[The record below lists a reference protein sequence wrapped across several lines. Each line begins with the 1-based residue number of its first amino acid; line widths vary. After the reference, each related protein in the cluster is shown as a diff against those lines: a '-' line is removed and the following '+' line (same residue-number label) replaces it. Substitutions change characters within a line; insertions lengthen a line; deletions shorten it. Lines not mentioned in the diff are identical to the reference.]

1 MSISSDSLLD
11 ELLRV
16 ATIDDVLRLAGH
28 EVPDNEKKPLCCPLH
43 AECSPSFFRQ
53 RSGKG
58 YRCQGCAAH
67 GGVLDL
73 AVALELA
80 PTKPKAVDFLAA
92 HYRIAKGLRRGARSL
107 RSVRPIAG
115 FQITP
120 AVLVSTLTVEESEA
134 LCSALRGGKPL
145 IGSPGEEY
153 LWGRGIDAAFAAEMR
168 VGFHPTWMGR
178 GPAVIFLGFDG
189 TGSLACAQGRFLRPT
204 DDVKTMSRG
213 KVSLGVF
220 STPLALKKGLNGD
233 SGPVAITE
241 APLDAIALAMKG
253 LPSIALFGASNRQVW
268 LVDSLAGRNVVIA
281 TDGDAAGDKAEKDLR
296 DWLRR
301 RTHKTRMR
309 FDEYKDAAEMLER
322 CPQKFALRVEEAV
335 QFADPLR
342 LAMVTALKTASSI
355 GDSLEDGLSLL
366 DYAGPK
372 LG

>member
-1 MSISSDSLLD
+1 MSTLSDSLLD
-11 ELLRV
+11 ELLRI
-16 ATIDDVLRLAGH
+16 ATVDDILRLAGH

-43 AECSPSFFRQ
+43 GERSPSFFRQ

-73 AVALELA
+73 VVALELA

-92 HYRIAKGLRRGARSL
+92 HYRLAKGLRGDTRS
-107 RSVRPIAG
+107 SWTVGPIVRVKPTAL
-115 FQITP
+115 T
-120 AVLVSTLTVEESEA
+120 STLTAEQSKE
-134 LCSALRGGKPL
+134 LCSALRGGKSL

-153 LWGRGIDAAFAAEMR
+153 LRGRGVDPAFASEMR
-168 VGFHPTWMGR
+168 VGFHPAWMGR
-178 GPAVIFLGFDG
+178 GSAVIFLGFDG
-189 TGSLACAQGRFLRPT
+189 IGNLACAQGRFLYAT
-204 DDVKTMSRG
+204 DDIKTMSRG

-233 SGPVAITE
+233 SSPVAITE

-253 LPSIALFGASNRQVW
+253 LPSIALFGAGNRQAW

-281 TDGDAAGDKAEKDLR
+281 TDEDAAGDKAEKDLR

-322 CPQKFALRVEEAV
+322 FPEKLALRVEEAI
-335 QFADPLR
+335 QLADPLR
-342 LAMVTALKTASSI
+342 SAMVTALKI
-355 GDSLEDGLSLL
+355 VRNR
-366 DYAGPK
+366 P
-372 LG
+372 

>member
-16 ATIDDVLRLAGH
+16 ATVDDVLRLAGH
-28 EVPDNEKKPLCCPLH
+28 EVPDNEKKPLCCPIH
-43 AECSPSFFRQ
+43 AERSPSFFRQ

-73 AVALELA
+73 VVALELA

-92 HYRIAKGLRRGARSL
+92 HYRIVKGLRRGARSS
-107 RSVRPIAG
+107 RSARPIAR
-115 FQITP
+115 FQIKSAAPIT
-120 AVLVSTLTVEESEA
+120 TLTAEESEE

-153 LWGRGIDAAFAAEMR
+153 LRSRGVDPVFAAEMR
-168 VGFHPTWMGR
+168 VGFHPAWMGR

-189 TGSLACAQGRFLRPT
+189 IGNLACAQGRFLRPI

-220 STPLALKKGLNGD
+220 STPLALKKGLKGD
-233 SGPVAITE
+233 SGPVAIAE

-253 LPSIALFGASNRQVW
+253 LPSIALFGASNRQAW

-281 TDGDAAGDKAEKDLR
+281 TDGDVAGDKAEKDLR

-309 FDEYKDAAEMLER
+309 FDEYKDAAEMLELF
-322 CPQKFALRVEEAV
+322 PEKLALQVEEAIRL
-335 QFADPLR
+335 ADPLR
-342 LAMVTALKTASSI
+342 CFAASRDKSV
-355 GDSLEDGLSLL
+355 GADPARSTSEEL
-366 DYAGPK
+366 
-372 LG
+372 